1 MSIEMGIARVL
12 CGLCSLKRTLA
23 AHRLSHEEL
32 RLIKHYRSLSE
43 SDRIAMRCLCSA
55 LKEIS
60 RF

>member
-12 CGLCSLKRTLA
+12 HGLTALKRIRVP
-23 AHRLSHEEL
+23 HRLSQEET
-32 RLIKHYRSLSE
+32 RLIEYYRSLSE
-43 SDRIAMRCLCSA
+43 PDRIAMRYLCTA

>member
-12 CGLCSLKRTLA
+12 RGLCLLKQALA
-23 AHRLSHEEL
+23 PHRLSHEEIH
-32 RLIKHYRSLSE
+32 LIEHYRSLSE
-43 SDRIAMRCLCSA
+43 TDRVAMRYLCSA